1 MHSLGSAAAQGGQDT
16 YNEYANGS
24 PFTGWSS
31 DVQALQD
38 APHHSLITLTITPS
52 CIHRTWSLPA
62 VSGEARTWHLQ
73 CCVQEP

>member
-1 MHSLGSAAAQGGQDT
+1 MDSVGVHPLGSAAAQGGQDT

-38 APHHSLITLTITPS
+38 APHHSHNHSELYSPHLVT
-52 CIHRTWSLPA
+52 
-62 VSGEARTWHLQ
+62 ARG
-73 CCVQEP
+73 VR